1 MSTDKKLVVIARY
14 NEDISWI
21 NSLKSDLVIYNK
33 GTDFPW
39 DIPRCDIANFGREA
53 ETYVTAILN
62 FYDRLKEYDRV
73 IFLQGSPFEHSKS
86 ILKKI
91 EINHEEPYK
100 RLGDNYQSFYSGVE
114 ECVYESS
121 YFIVEL
127 FLKEIVKY
135 TTIQK
140 EKDNF
145 AFENL
150 SEIKYELTERDGS
163 KLNRPGELIEII
175 CLCEMLRIP
184 YKSARY
190 DWDCG
195 AQYSVK
201 TEYILNKS
209 YSWWKSLY
217 NLIHHSSQ
225 TLNLNILPYMLERGW
240 PLIWN
245 HDERRAAKGHFI
257 SEGHTND

>member
-1 MSTDKKLVVIARY
+1 MSVNKKLFVIARY
-14 NEDISWI
+14 NEDISWTTK
-21 NSLKSDLVIYNK
+21 LPGDLVIYNK
-33 GTDFPW
+33 GKDFPW
-39 DIPRCDIANFGREA
+39 DIPRVDVENFGREA
-53 ETYVTAILN
+53 ETYVRSILD
-62 FYDRLKEYDRV
+62 FYDRLKDYDRV
-73 IFLQGSPFEHSKS
+73 IFLQGNPFEQSKS

-100 RLGDNYQSFYSGVE
+100 RLGDNYSSFYSGVE

-127 FLKEIVKY
+127 FLKEIVKH

-145 AFENL
+145 ASENL
-150 SEIKYELTERDGS
+150 REINYEITERDGS

-175 CLCEMLRIP
+175 CLCELLRIP

-201 TEYILNKS
+201 TEHILNKS
-209 YSWWKSLY
+209 YDWWKSLF

-225 TLNLNILPYMLERGW
+225 TFNLNILPYMLERGW

-257 SEGHTND
+257 LEGHTND